1 MAKKSTYRP
10 ASQNT
15 RSPAVSEEVRRFL
28 SQNGKKGGQRTK
40 ELIEAGKEAMGEN
53 Q

>member
-10 ASQNT
+10 QSSNA
-15 RSPAVSEEVRRFL
+15 RPAVSEEVRRFL

-40 ELIEAGKEAMGEN
+40 ELIQAGKEAMGEE
-53 Q
+53 

>member
-10 ASQNT
+10 APPKST
-15 RSPAVSEEVRRFL
+15 PAPAVSEEVRRFL

-40 ELIEAGKEAMGEN
+40 ELIEAGKEAMGE
-53 Q
+53 